1 MFLLIKIKPG
11 RVAAA
16 LGPIESVHGLREAF
30 TRGVERRGEE
40 KGDVQTATGEPW
52 KIEFSPVA
60 KINRETEIICDSVGN
75 RSRPPKNT
83 NDSINSAVERE
94 REGVAVVL
102 GAHLLYV

>member
-11 RVAAA
+11 GGGVAAEA
-16 LGPIESVHGLREAF
+16 LGPIESVRGLRERLREEW
-30 TRGVERRGEE
+30 RGEKRRRERRR
-40 KGDVQTATGEPW
+40 DIQTGEPW

-83 NDSINSAVERE
+83 NDSINSTVERDLE
-94 REGVAVVL
+94 
-102 GAHLLYV
+102 